1 MSSDTVY
8 LMSLKTTKS
17 FIIITNDTD
26 KRNRIVGNL
35 VLHLEKKQK
44 NSGNFTL
51 GQRYFNLIHGT
62 NTEKGL
68 LR

>member
-8 LMSLKTTKS
+8 LMSLKFTAS

-35 VLHLEKKQK
+35 VLHLEKK